1 MPINFVQSG
10 KTLQLKT
17 NSPQLNLHSQET
29 KVDLKKQEGTIDF
42 EKETPALGFYGG
54 GIDEVF
60 IGNEPPAKKS
70 VELWIDLLS
79 NGSSTCDGTDEVF
92 IGDEPPLDESA
103 ELWVDLLSNS
113 GSTGGSVEE
122 VSIGDKPPIEDSI
135 KLWIDLLSNGGST
148 GGLPEVFIGTE
159 EPPTDNFVVWF
170 DTDEDSTQSGSM
182 TIDDFLSL
190 TSKNPVQN
198 KVITKSLNERL
209 EEEQYLTNSEIE
221 KLLGGNS

>member
-17 NSPQLNLHSQET
+17 NSPQLNLHSPET

-42 EKETPALGFYGG
+42 EKESPALGFYGG

-70 VELWIDLLS
+70 VE
-79 NGSSTCDGTDEVF
+79 
-92 IGDEPPLDESA
+92 
-103 ELWVDLLSNS
+103 
-113 GSTGGSVEE
+113 
-122 VSIGDKPPIEDSI
+122 
-135 KLWIDLLSNGGST
+135 LWIDLLSNGGST

>member
-42 EKETPALGFYGG
+42 EKESPALGFYGG

-79 NGSSTCDGTDEVF
+79 NDS
-92 IGDEPPLDESA
+92 
-103 ELWVDLLSNS
+103 
-113 GSTGGSVEE
+113 STGGSVEE

-170 DTDEDSTQSGSM
+170 DTDEDSSQSSSM

>member
-42 EKETPALGFYGG
+42 EKESPALGFYGCG
-54 GIDEVF
+54 GTDEVF

-79 NGSSTCDGTDEVF
+79 NGSSTCDGTNEVF
-92 IGDEPPLDESA
+92 IGDEPPSDEST

-113 GSTGGSVEE
+113 S
-122 VSIGDKPPIEDSI
+122 
-135 KLWIDLLSNGGST
+135 ST

-170 DTDEDSTQSGSM
+170 DTDEDSTQSSSM
-182 TIDDFLSL
+182 IIDDFLSL

-221 KLLGGNS
+221 KLLGGHS

>member
-10 KTLQLKT
+10 KKLQLKT

-42 EKETPALGFYGG
+42 EKESPALGFYGG

-79 NGSSTCDGTDEVF
+79 NG
-92 IGDEPPLDESA
+92 
-103 ELWVDLLSNS
+103 

-122 VSIGDKPPIEDSI
+122 VSIGDEPPIEDSI
-135 KLWIDLLSNGGST
+135 KLWIDLLSNSGST
-148 GGLPEVFIGTE
+148 GGLPEVFIGKE

-170 DTDEDSTQSGSM
+170 DTDEDSTQSGSV

-190 TSKNPVQN
+190 TSKNPVEN

-221 KLLGGNS
+221 KLLGGHS

>member
-10 KTLQLKT
+10 KKLQLKT

-42 EKETPALGFYGG
+42 EKESPALGFYGG

-79 NGSSTCDGTDEVF
+79 NG
-92 IGDEPPLDESA
+92 
-103 ELWVDLLSNS
+103 

-122 VSIGDKPPIEDSI
+122 VSIGDEPPIEDSI
-135 KLWIDLLSNGGST
+135 KLWIDLLSNSGST

-182 TIDDFLSL
+182 AIDDFLSL

>member
-42 EKETPALGFYGG
+42 EKESPALGFYGCG
-54 GIDEVF
+54 GTDEVF

-79 NGSSTCDGTDEVF
+79 NGSSTCDGTNEVF
-92 IGDEPPLDESA
+92 IGNEPPADESA
-103 ELWVDLLSNS
+103 ELWVDLLSN
-113 GSTGGSVEE
+113 GS
-122 VSIGDKPPIEDSI
+122 
-135 KLWIDLLSNGGST
+135 ST
-148 GGLPEVFIGTE
+148 GGLPEVFIGTG
-159 EPPTDNFVVWF
+159 EPPTDNYVVWF

>member
-42 EKETPALGFYGG
+42 EKESPALGFYGCG
-54 GIDEVF
+54 GTDEVF

-79 NGSSTCDGTDEVF
+79 DG
-92 IGDEPPLDESA
+92 
-103 ELWVDLLSNS
+103 
-113 GSTGGSVEE
+113 GSTGNSVEE

-135 KLWIDLLSNGGST
+135 KLWIDLLSNSSST
-148 GGLPEVFIGTE
+148 GGLPEVFIGKE

>member
-10 KTLQLKT
+10 KTLQLNT

-42 EKETPALGFYGG
+42 EKESPALGFYGG

-60 IGNEPPAKKS
+60 IGDEPPAKKS
-70 VELWIDLLS
+70 IELWI
-79 NGSSTCDGTDEVF
+79 
-92 IGDEPPLDESA
+92 
-103 ELWVDLLSNS
+103 
-113 GSTGGSVEE
+113 
-122 VSIGDKPPIEDSI
+122 
-135 KLWIDLLSNGGST
+135 
-148 GGLPEVFIGTE
+148 
-159 EPPTDNFVVWF
+159 
-170 DTDEDSTQSGSM
+170 DTDEDSSQNGSI

-221 KLLGGNS
+221 KLLGGQL

>member
-17 NSPQLNLHSQET
+17 NSPQLNLHNQET

-42 EKETPALGFYGG
+42 EKESPALGFYGCG
-54 GIDEVF
+54 GADEVF

-79 NGSSTCDGTDEVF
+79 NGSSTC
-92 IGDEPPLDESA
+92 
-103 ELWVDLLSNS
+103 
-113 GSTGGSVEE
+113 GSVEE
-122 VSIGDKPPIEDSI
+122 VSIGDEPPIEDSI

-170 DTDEDSTQSGSM
+170 DTDEDSSQSSSM